1 MGGTT
6 AQDLSED
13 LFARLY
19 RSELGIQFLV
29 KECETKDADL
39 KRLSDEISELQMRER
54 ILEEE
59 NVQLKKAIL
68 SAQQFYPEASAW
80 EERIKTSDAVLDAVA
95 KSLRPLGL
103 DKKKFRRAISEI
115 SRLLPNDGP
124 QASRHA
130 LLLNATRKFL
140 ARGI

>member
-6 AQDLSED
+6 AQELSED

-39 KRLSDEISELQMRER
+39 KKLSDEISELQLRER
-54 ILEEE
+54 TLEED
-59 NVQLKKAIL
+59 NAQLRKAIL
-68 SAQQFYPEASAW
+68 SRQQFHSDSLAW
-80 EERIKTSDAVLDAVA
+80 EERMKTSDAVLDAVA

-115 SRLLPNDGP
+115 SQQLPNDGP
-124 QASRHA
+124 QASRHVF
-130 LLLNATRKFL
+130 LLNAARKFL